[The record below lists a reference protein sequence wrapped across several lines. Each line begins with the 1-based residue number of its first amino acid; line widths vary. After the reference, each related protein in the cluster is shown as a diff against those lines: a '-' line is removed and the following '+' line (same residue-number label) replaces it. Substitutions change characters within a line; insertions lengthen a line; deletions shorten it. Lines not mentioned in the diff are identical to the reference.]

1 MNQRMQTTSQRYW
14 QLTPK
19 KDNNR
24 ANKVR
29 DGQ

>member
-1 MNQRMQTTSQRYW
+1 MNQRIRIASQQYW

-24 ANKVR
+24 TTKVR